1 MKPAR
6 RDELKEIIA
15 KNLSSEKSIDFVNKM
30 YDNHGSMVINAN
42 ETGPHS
48 FGYVRLSDGRVIY
61 LEGKVNPSGTALL
74 LEAMEV
80 APELLKKEEPELDFA
95 QVASQDARKGFFAGA
110 MRRPQ

>member
-6 RDELKEIIA
+6 RDELKDTIA

-48 FGYVRLSDGRVIY
+48 FGYGRLSDGRVIY
-61 LEGKVNPSGTALL
+61 LEGKVNPAGTALL
-74 LEAMEV
+74 LEIMEV
-80 APELLKKEEPELDFA
+80 APELLKKEEPEIDFA
-95 QVASQDARKGFFAGA
+95 QVASQGGRKNFFAGA
-110 MRRPQ
+110 LTRPR

>member
-6 RDELKEIIA
+6 RDELKDTIA

-48 FGYVRLSDGRVIY
+48 FGYGRLSDGRVIY
-61 LEGKVNPSGTALL
+61 IEGKVNPAGTALL
-74 LEAMEV
+74 LEIMEV
-80 APELLKKEEPELDFA
+80 APELIKKEEKELNFA
-95 QVASQDARKGFFAGA
+95 DVANADTRKNFFAGA
-110 MRRPQ
+110 LKRP